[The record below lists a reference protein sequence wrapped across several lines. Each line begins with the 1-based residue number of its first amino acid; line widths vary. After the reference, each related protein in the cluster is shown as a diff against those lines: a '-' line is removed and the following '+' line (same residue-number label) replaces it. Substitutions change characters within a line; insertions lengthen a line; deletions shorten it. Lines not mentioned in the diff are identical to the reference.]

1 MGLLVTALS
10 HNAPMEASNH
20 QSFHY
25 LTSIF
30 NSEIDRQLLHSPL
43 GLSASA
49 EGGEGASVVGA
60 GASASARATSETDDI
75 APDCKSQH

>member
-1 MGLLVTALS
+1 MSVTSLN

-20 QSFHY
+20 QFFHY
-25 LTSIF
+25 LTSIC
-30 NSEIDRQLLHSPL
+30 NSEIDWQLLHSPL

-49 EGGEGASVVGA
+49 EGGEGASVVGV
-60 GASASARATSETDDI
+60 GASASARGTSETDDI